1 MSREALVL
9 LVCCCD
15 FRDGDERLI
24 PSKSLGNAVIR
35 AFPGLFRILRMCAP
49 RRAAAVVRPRGREK
63 SADRRRRILI
73 SRLLIIR
80 ASVPRRK
87 SPFPAYFKGF
97 PAVSLLIP
105 PYPAFLKYPVSP
117 QSMCIEVFLRYEK
130 TIDKTSL
137 AMIEGTILQCFNDS
151 VDSIRVAAC
160 TCIAH
165 ILGYCEQADFF
176 EEKLC
181 EAAIDPS
188 THVRQHLIELC
199 HGNQISRYL
208 LKRRIIGILA
218 DDSCYSVRQNARS
231 ILMSC

>member
-15 FRDGDERLI
+15 FRDGAERLI
-24 PSKSLGNAVIR
+24 PSKSLRNAVIR
-35 AFPGLFRILRMCAP
+35 AFPGLFCILRMCAP

-97 PAVSLLIP
+97 PAVSPLIP

-117 QSMCIEVFLRYEK
+117 HSAQGSRGLLLSSRCEPPCNGSGLTSPCRRVILRSKNFQFFCIRSFYEQ
-130 TIDKTSL
+130 L
-137 AMIEGTILQCFNDS
+137 ERF
-151 VDSIRVAAC
+151 
-160 TCIAH
+160 
-165 ILGYCEQADFF
+165 
-176 EEKLC
+176 
-181 EAAIDPS
+181 
-188 THVRQHLIELC
+188 
-199 HGNQISRYL
+199 
-208 LKRRIIGILA
+208 
-218 DDSCYSVRQNARS
+218 
-231 ILMSC
+231 

>member
-15 FRDGDERLI
+15 FRDGAEWLI
-24 PSKSLGNAVIR
+24 PSKSLRNAVIW
-35 AFPGLFRILRMCAP
+35 AFPGLLCILRMCAP

-97 PAVSLLIP
+97 PAVSPLIP

-117 QSMCIEVFLRYEK
+117 HLGKYISSANLLHRSALV
-130 TIDKTSL
+130 
-137 AMIEGTILQCFNDS
+137 IL
-151 VDSIRVAAC
+151 
-160 TCIAH
+160 
-165 ILGYCEQADFF
+165 LFF
-176 EEKLC
+176 
-181 EAAIDPS
+181 
-188 THVRQHLIELC
+188 
-199 HGNQISRYL
+199 
-208 LKRRIIGILA
+208 
-218 DDSCYSVRQNARS
+218 
-231 ILMSC
+231 LMSSNNCNSFSLFNPLT

>member
-15 FRDGDERLI
+15 FRDGAERLM

-35 AFPGLFRILRMCAP
+35 AFPGLLRILRMYAP

-97 PAVSLLIP
+97 PAVSPLIP
-105 PYPAFLKYPVSP
+105 PYPTFLKYPVSP
-117 QSMCIEVFLRYEK
+117 QRDKSAFFCKKWGHPTKICAAAPSQFNILPFYVIYKNVFSAVPY
-130 TIDKTSL
+130 
-137 AMIEGTILQCFNDS
+137 GTCPCAYAPADNRQPAEHRLHAPEHLPPS
-151 VDSIRVAAC
+151 WWYRSGSAC
-160 TCIAH
+160 
-165 ILGYCEQADFF
+165 
-176 EEKLC
+176 
-181 EAAIDPS
+181 
-188 THVRQHLIELC
+188 
-199 HGNQISRYL
+199 
-208 LKRRIIGILA
+208 
-218 DDSCYSVRQNARS
+218 RS
-231 ILMSC
+231 PGRAWS

>member
-15 FRDGDERLI
+15 FRDGAERLI
-24 PSKSLGNAVIR
+24 PSKSLRNAVIR

-49 RRAAAVVRPRGREK
+49 RRAVAVVRPRGREK

-97 PAVSLLIP
+97 PAVSPLIP

-117 QSMCIEVFLRYEK
+117 QLFYGRDCGGKPLRRTFVCNPFFASQK
-130 TIDKTSL
+130 GAQGLFWGFSGRFDAFQGPFTQNCSTF
-137 AMIEGTILQCFNDS
+137 AAVRGILQAQSSALFNMP
-151 VDSIRVAAC
+151 
-160 TCIAH
+160 
-165 ILGYCEQADFF
+165 F
-176 EEKLC
+176 
-181 EAAIDPS
+181 P
-188 THVRQHLIELC
+188 
-199 HGNQISRYL
+199 
-208 LKRRIIGILA
+208 
-218 DDSCYSVRQNARS
+218 
-231 ILMSC
+231 

>member
-15 FRDGDERLI
+15 FRDGAERLI
-24 PSKSLGNAVIR
+24 PSKSLRNAVIR

-97 PAVSLLIP
+97 PAVSPLIP

-117 QSMCIEVFLRYEK
+117 HSWGLMVNAGRQFLYSQPWL
-130 TIDKTSL
+130 SL
-137 AMIEGTILQCFNDS
+137 SPSVAIMVVVLAFNFIGDGLRD
-151 VDSIRVAAC
+151 V
-160 TCIAH
+160 
-165 ILGYCEQADFF
+165 L
-176 EEKLC
+176 
-181 EAAIDPS
+181 DP
-188 THVRQHLIELC
+188 HLK
-199 HGNQISRYL
+199 NQ
-208 LKRRIIGILA
+208 
-218 DDSCYSVRQNARS
+218 
-231 ILMSC
+231 